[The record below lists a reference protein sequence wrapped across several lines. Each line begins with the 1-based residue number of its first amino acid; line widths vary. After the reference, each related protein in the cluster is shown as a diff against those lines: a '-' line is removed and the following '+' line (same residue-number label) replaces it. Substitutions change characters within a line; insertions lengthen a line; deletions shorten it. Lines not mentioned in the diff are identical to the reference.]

1 MPKYVLIGLI
11 VVIGT
16 FLIMNYWPKL
26 KEQTKNRILM
36 IIFGIFFIS
45 IFVLLICLLCSG
57 FLEVKSGIIL
67 FIFLA
72 GIASSCYSALQ
83 SSIIYTFTEP
93 KLRSPTLSML
103 TITIGTGF
111 LGAMN
116 VAILGLN
123 MRADSIV
130 IFMSIE
136 GLILATLV
144 LLLIYWRKKI
154 AFIPP

>member
-1 MPKYVLIGLI
+1 
-11 VVIGT
+11 
-16 FLIMNYWPKL
+16 
-26 KEQTKNRILM
+26 
-36 IIFGIFFIS
+36 
-45 IFVLLICLLCSG
+45 
-57 FLEVKSGIIL
+57 
-67 FIFLA
+67 
-72 GIASSCYSALQ
+72 
-83 SSIIYTFTEP
+83 
-93 KLRSPTLSML
+93 ML

-154 AFIPP
+154 ACIPP